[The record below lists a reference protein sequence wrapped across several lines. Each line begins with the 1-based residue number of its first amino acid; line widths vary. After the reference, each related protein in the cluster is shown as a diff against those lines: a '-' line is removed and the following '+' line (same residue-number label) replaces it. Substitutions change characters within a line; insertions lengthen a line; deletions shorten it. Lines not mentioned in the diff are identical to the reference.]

1 MKVPSCGRTHSALS
15 MRNVFIEG
23 IYREEL
29 PMWELHPVLCTNVII
44 RGVTI
49 DSHGPITMAAIRIL
63 PRCAD

>member
-1 MKVPSCGRTHSALS
+1 